1 MNLKMISNPYQSG
14 VDKSQIMGHNDI
26 VTIKDLMSS
35 RCFISIFKGNFE
47 YDSIFCA
54 DGHPEYA
61 GYTLVHY
68 YDRKPVVIRLIQDGD
83 MSNLASTIIECKF
96 YDDSFKS
103 NRTFS
108 SMDSMIEFYREC
120 GCDYGYV
127 YVDDD
132 WQCLDISSS
141 ESSFVNLNLLINA

>member
-14 VDKSQIMGHNDI
+14 LDKSQIMGHNDI

-61 GYTLVHY
+61 GYTLVRY
-68 YDRKPVVIRLIQDGD
+68 YDRKPDVIRLIQDGD
-83 MSNLASTIIECKF
+83 MSNLAPIITECKF

-120 GCDYGYV
+120 
-127 YVDDD
+127 
-132 WQCLDISSS
+132 
-141 ESSFVNLNLLINA
+141 